1 VTDVPARRPG
11 GLARLAGFVAAA
23 AGYLEIFAIGFPP
36 ASRERL
42 PVLALSAV
50 VALATAWNP
59 GRGLAIFAFLAPVAG
74 LGGRL
79 VGGVDVVAW
88 PILLFLAMAAGW
100 TFRFL
105 YEFESVPDPSRADGA
120 LCALVALW
128 TLSAALAV
136 LSARTVWA
144 LVRGLEL
151 RAVNVDGLPDAGAI
165 RTSVLSF
172 TVLAAGAALFFL
184 ARRSG
189 VRDRERALR
198 AALAGIACSALVAVT
213 ERLGLFGLETRT
225 YWRMAGRYSG
235 AAVDPNALG
244 ILCACGA
251 VLAAGLAATAS
262 GARRA
267 GAAIALPVL
276 AAGLALSGSRS
287 GFALAAIGLAGL
299 LFARAIPARRRVTAV
314 ALSTALVALVAAKY
328 LSEARGSAGARVLEL
343 FDARVPL
350 EYRVS
355 TRPVLWQSAIALFRR
370 HPVEGLGLGA
380 FSWQLP
386 NLLAEE
392 GRSLA
397 TTDNPGSAYLQA
409 LAETGLPGLL
419 LTAAFL
425 GIVAAESWSTLRG
438 AGGSG
443 LASAGGAVVL
453 GFVASLLTGSH
464 WLSPDVAFVFF
475 LAAAVALRRENAAS
489 KPGPSDTR
497 AGLRGETT
505 QAPSRPR
512 RGSRAVAGLALT
524 AYAVAAAWSV
534 AATARAGPA
543 FRYRPEMGL
552 YARESDRG
560 GTYRWTQKRFA
571 VRLAAGEQTRLV
583 LVHYTPESAEVR
595 LEGLADGRSVFARS
609 LAPGEA
615 IRLRLRAPAEAPAV
629 FRFVLSRAF
638 VPRQLGTSRDGRELG
653 VMAVAEPGS

>member
-11 GLARLAGFVAAA
+11 GLARLAGFTAAA

-50 VALATAWNP
+50 VALATAGNP
-59 GRGLAIFAFLAPVAG
+59 GRGLAVFAFLAPVAG

-79 VGGVDVVAW
+79 VGGVDVFAW
-88 PILLFLAMAAGW
+88 PILLFLAMATGW

-105 YEFESVPDPSRADGA
+105 YDFESVPDPSRADGA
-120 LCALVALW
+120 LRALVALW

-144 LVRGLEL
+144 LVRGLAL
-151 RAVNVDGLPDAGAI
+151 RAVNVDGLPDADAI

-172 TVLAAGAALFFL
+172 AVLAAGAALFFL
-184 ARRSG
+184 TRRSG
-189 VRDRERALR
+189 ARDRERALR

-213 ERLGLFGLETRT
+213 ERLGVFGSETRP
-225 YWRMAGRYSG
+225 YWRMAERYSG

-251 VLAAGLAATAS
+251 ILATGLAATAS

-267 GAAIALPVL
+267 GAAISLPVL

-299 LFARAIPARRRVTAV
+299 LFARAIPARRRVATV
-314 ALSTALVALVAAKY
+314 ALAAALVAIVAAKY

-355 TRPVLWQSAIALFRR
+355 TRPVLWHSAITLFLR
-370 HPVEGLGLGA
+370 HPVDGLGLGA

-386 NLLAEE
+386 NLLAED
-392 GRSLA
+392 GRSIGA
-397 TTDNPGSAYLQA
+397 TDNPGSAYLQT
-409 LAETGLPGLL
+409 LAETGLPGFL

-425 GIVAAESWSTLRG
+425 GIVAAESWSALRDP
-438 AGGSG
+438 GGSG
-443 LASAGGAVVL
+443 LASAAGAVLL
-453 GFVASLLTGSH
+453 GFLASLLTGSH

-475 LAAAVALRRENAAS
+475 LAAAVASRRGHATS
-489 KPGPSDTR
+489 KPGPSDAR
-497 AGLRGETT
+497 AGLRRETT
-505 QAPSRPR
+505 RAPSRSV
-512 RGSRAVAGLALT
+512 RGLRVLAGFALA
-524 AYAVAAAWSV
+524 AYAVAAAWST
-534 AATARAGPA
+534 AATSQAPAA
-543 FRYRPEMGL
+543 FRYRPEMGF
-552 YARESDRG
+552 YAPESDRG

-571 VRLAAGEQTRLV
+571 VRLAAGEQTRLA
-583 LVHYTPESAEVR
+583 LVHYTPEGAEVR
-595 LEGLADGRSVFARS
+595 LQALADGRSVFARS

-615 IRLRLRAPAEAPAV
+615 VRLRLRAPGDAPAV

-638 VPRQLGTSRDGRELG
+638 VPRHLGTSRDGRELG
-653 VMAVAEPGS
+653 VMAVVEPGS